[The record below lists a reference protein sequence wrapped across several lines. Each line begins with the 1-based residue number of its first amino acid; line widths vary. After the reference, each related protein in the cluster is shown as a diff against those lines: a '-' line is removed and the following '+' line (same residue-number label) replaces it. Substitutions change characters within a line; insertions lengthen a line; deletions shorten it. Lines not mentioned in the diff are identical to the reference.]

1 MGKEALTI
9 LAGHDMSL
17 VKPSSRAQSWKE
29 NTRDLW
35 IASAFGTSCSWVTFS
50 VLGGIVPED
59 VIRMNTY
66 HVGRNPA
73 CWVLGIAAA
82 IVGGAVA
89 EFLVTSWQKTTSSVI
104 TLALIVQMSGRFIGL
119 GAGTFDREHIL
130 TALFLFVSA
139 MFGHCVTRSVF
150 RE

>member
-1 MGKEALTI
+1 
-9 LAGHDMSL
+9 MSL

-35 IASAFGTSCSWVTFS
+35 IACAFGASCSWVTFS
-50 VLGGIVPED
+50 VLDGIVTED
-59 VIRMNTY
+59 VTRITSY

-73 CWVLGIAAA
+73 CWVLGIVAA

-104 TLALIVQMSGRFIGL
+104 ALALIVQMSGRFIGL
-119 GAGTFDREHIL
+119 EAGTVDREHIF

-139 MFGHCVTRSVF
+139 MFGHCVTRSLL
-150 RE
+150 EE